1 MDACQRRIALI
12 PPPRTGRVFPL
23 PLIKSCSTRGN
34 RSWCLITTKPPKEK
48 RGMTDIYIEL
58 GGKKVIAW
66 SLDWPGWCRIRT
78 GEAAALRGVIDR
90 HARYR
95 PSAQLAGPDVST
107 SEPR

>member
-66 SLDWPGWCRIRT
+66 SLEWPGWCRIPT
-78 GEAAALRGVIDR
+78 AHEPPFQPLTATDPP
-90 HARYR
+90 YR
-95 PSAQLAGPDVST
+95 LTAQLAHLELS
-107 SEPR
+107 PR